1 MLLWGPGCRGLE
13 QWGILVFLD
22 QCIRSGVQPVL
33 ASPVCMIPGQG
44 VLLAEPRAPLMSV
57 VFVFQARSKL
67 SQLQESRLEAHR
79 SLEQYDQVP
88 DGVSGTS
95 LPDLATLS
103 EGILLAERGGFG
115 AMVKVE

>member
-1 MLLWGPGCRGLE
+1 M
-13 QWGILVFLD
+13 VFTD
-22 QCIRSGVQPVL
+22 QCILSSIQHAQGSPSHERDPLGK
-33 ASPVCMIPGQG
+33 ASCWLHPK
-44 VLLAEPRAPLMSV
+44 LFLMSM
-57 VFVFQARSKL
+57 VFILQARNKL
-67 SQLQESRLEAHR
+67 SQLQESHLEAHR

-103 EGILLAERGGFG
+103 EGVLLAERGGFG